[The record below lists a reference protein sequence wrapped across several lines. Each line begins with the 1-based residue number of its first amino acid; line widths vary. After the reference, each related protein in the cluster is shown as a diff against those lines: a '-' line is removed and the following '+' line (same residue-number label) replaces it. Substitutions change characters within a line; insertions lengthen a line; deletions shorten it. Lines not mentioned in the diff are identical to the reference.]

1 MDTNILYDY
10 LNFITAGMCFCIGYS
25 LKEAF
30 PEFPN
35 RYIPLTLML
44 VGIAIN
50 ITISS
55 SCSSEVV
62 LSGMI
67 SGLSS
72 TGFYEVKRSIK
83 NNDEE

>member
-1 MDTNILYDY
+1 
-10 LNFITAGMCFCIGYS
+10 
-25 LKEAF
+25 
-30 PEFPN
+30 
-35 RYIPLTLML
+35 ML
-44 VGIAIN
+44 VGIVIN

-72 TGFYEVKRSIK
+72 TGFYEVKQSIK
-83 NNDEE
+83 NNDEK